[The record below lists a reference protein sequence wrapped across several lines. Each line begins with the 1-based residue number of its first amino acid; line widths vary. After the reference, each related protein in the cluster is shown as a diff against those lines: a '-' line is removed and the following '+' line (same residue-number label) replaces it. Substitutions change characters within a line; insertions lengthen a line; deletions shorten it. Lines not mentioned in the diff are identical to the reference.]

1 MIELLVHYDDNH
13 NEATANPSE
22 LDIVT
27 AINSLDGITKLII
40 MLSSTQGYL
49 FVHASQQQ
57 RMHVSYTRDGGFA
70 AYLIDTNESPD
81 RILKFAHGNGEI
93 DEWSV
98 YETVA
103 KETAL
108 EIATVFFRNDAFP
121 KGTAWKG
128 NIEDLP
134 IVS

>member
-1 MIELLVHYDDNH
+1 MIELLVHYDNDH
-13 NEATANPSE
+13 NLATANPSE

-40 MLSSTQGYL
+40 MLSSIQGYL
-49 FVHASQQQ
+49 FVHASEQQ
-57 RMHVSYTRDGGFA
+57 RMHVSYTRDGGSG
-70 AYLIDTNESPD
+70 AYLIDTNESRD

-93 DEWSV
+93 DEWSM
-98 YETVA
+98 YETVS

-108 EIATVFFRNDAFP
+108 EIATCFFRKDALP
-121 KGTAWKG
+121 KGMAWAG

-134 IVS
+134 IAS